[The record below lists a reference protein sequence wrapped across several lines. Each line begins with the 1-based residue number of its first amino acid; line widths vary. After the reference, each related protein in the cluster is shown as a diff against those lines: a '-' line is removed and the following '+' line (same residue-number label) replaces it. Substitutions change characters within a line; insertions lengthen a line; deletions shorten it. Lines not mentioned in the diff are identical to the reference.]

1 MEREYLGEHLQ
12 RITHPSSQYQKNNIL
27 VMEMLQQITNP
38 IPITYKFLV
47 ITKTHLSL
55 IQMKEISP
63 LPYYW
68 WLNFGNLLK
77 QPLPKKQK

>member
-12 RITHPSSQYQKNNIL
+12 QITHPSSQYQKINVL
-27 VMEMLQQITNP
+27 VMEMLQQIINL

-55 IQMKEISP
+55 I
-63 LPYYW
+63 
-68 WLNFGNLLK
+68 
-77 QPLPKKQK
+77 

>member
-12 RITHPSSQYQKNNIL
+12 QITHPSSQYQNIDVL
-27 VMEMLQQITNP
+27 VMEVLQQITNP

-55 IQMKEISP
+55 T
-63 LPYYW
+63 
-68 WLNFGNLLK
+68 
-77 QPLPKKQK
+77 